1 MKSKRRI
8 LVSLLVLLSLT
19 MVIWAAGQSDAKAG
33 AVVDDGKPIKLTLAS
48 VSAPPGQF
56 LNSDGVKWWMDEVTK
71 RTNGRV
77 TFETFWNASVA
88 SGTAHLEILTQ
99 GMVDIILGCRIY
111 TPGVTPLGPYHYV
124 FPFGPTDPSL
134 VARAT
139 RQMYEEIPAFREE
152 LAAQNGLLLAN
163 FVTMP
168 YNIISKTPAKT
179 LEDFRG
185 KKISLIGQYF
195 GRWTNPAGL
204 VPVVAPM
211 HDRYTLMQT
220 GVTQMDFHPMTHM
233 NAFKVQ
239 ELAKYLINVEA
250 LVGAPWDLIVN
261 LEKFNSLP
269 KSVQD
274 VMVEVGKEA
283 ELVLADELRIEW
295 NNRLR
300 REWEAIG
307 IEFID
312 FPESERAKWAALVE
326 DIPAEWAKEMEG
338 RGLPGYEIVRRFQEI
353 TTELGYEWAREWAP
367 RN

>member
-1 MKSKRRI
+1 MKRRI
-8 LVSLLVLLSLT
+8 LIALVLLCTCSFLLMANGQGET
-19 MVIWAAGQSDAKAG
+19 QSGPAA
-33 AVVDDGKPIKLTLAS
+33 DDGKPIKLKLAS

-56 LNSDGVKWWMDEVTK
+56 LNSDGVQWWMDEVTK
-71 RTNGRV
+71 RTDGRV
-77 TFETFWNASVA
+77 TFDTFWNASVG
-88 SGTAHLEILTQ
+88 SGPAHLELLTK

-124 FPFGPTDPSL
+124 IPFGPTDPSL

-152 LAAQNGLLLAN
+152 LAAQNGLLLSN

-168 YNIISKTPAKT
+168 YNIISKTKVNT
-179 LEDFRG
+179 LEEFEG
-185 KKISLIGQYF
+185 KKIGLIGQYF
-195 GRWTNPAGL
+195 GRWATPAGL

-220 GVTQMDFHPMTHM
+220 GVTEMDFHPMTHM

-250 LVGAPWDLIVN
+250 MVGAPWDLIIN

-269 KSVQD
+269 EDIQQI
-274 VMVEVGKEA
+274 MIEVGKEA
-283 ELVLADELRIEW
+283 ELVLADQLRAEW
-295 NNRLR
+295 DEKLKK
-300 REWEAIG
+300 EWGALG

-312 FPESERAKWAALVE
+312 FPTEERNRWANLVE
-326 DIPAEWAKEMEG
+326 DIPAEWAQEMEE
-338 RGLPGYEIVRRFQEI
+338 RGLPGYEIIHRFQEI
-353 TTELGYEWAREWAP
+353 TTEMGYTWAREWAVQE
-367 RN
+367 